1 MADVK
6 TYRFVKNYFADPMVL
21 VAAIKK
27 YHEISKVPKG
37 EYALLDLLRQGIL
50 LTKEKVILRDT
61 VSQSGKGEI

>member
-27 YHEISKVPKG
+27 YHEISKVPKRRICIVRLVTIG
-37 EYALLDLLRQGIL
+37 NFVNKR
-50 LTKEKVILRDT
+50 KVILRDT